1 MSRHRVRRLSGALT
15 IAVAAALLASA
26 CRSDPSAADERE
38 TRPIPASED
47 GQPLRGPD
55 GDLGLAAFNMAEEA
69 WVATQPVTED
79 KEIDPSAH
87 YRLSAH
93 SQDVQSVLLAFG
105 KQSPYNFVIAPQVRG
120 EVTVDLENVSL
131 RRALDAVLDPLNLE
145 YRIDGDF
152 IWVQKPETEPELFT
166 LNYVVSQRAGSHS
179 ASSAAVADG
188 GRGRDGVGAAAAG
201 GRGAFG
207 GAGGGGS
214 VSSSVSSDVFTS
226 IAESLQLHMS
236 EDGRVNIN
244 REAGII
250 TVADY
255 RQNLRRV
262 GHFLDRL
269 KEQLGRQVEI
279 EAQVVEISLTKGRE
293 FGIDWTFV
301 QGDFA
306 ARIVERTAD
315 RVLTATFDST
325 HLSAVLKAIRE
336 ARDVQVKTAP
346 RVLAMNNQPALVVLG
361 EEEVYFETVETV
373 DPETGRIL
381 RTSTVPRSVTVGVSL
396 SVLPNIGENG
406 EITMDVH
413 PRITEKV
420 DEKVGP
426 DGAVAPVLSVRE
438 ASTIARVRD
447 GETMMIGGLITER
460 RLRTE
465 TGVPLLSTIPVLGDA
480 LFTTHREE
488 RRNVEMVIFLT
499 PRVVDIR

>member
-1 MSRHRVRRLSGALT
+1 M
-15 IAVAAALLASA
+15 AVAAALFAAA
-26 CRSDPSAADERE
+26 CRSEPSAVDGREPRPAPATEDE
-38 TRPIPASED
+38 P
-47 GQPLRGPD
+47 PLRGPD
-55 GDLGLAAFNMAEEA
+55 GDLDAVSMADGA
-69 WVATQPVTED
+69 WVATQPVTEEE
-79 KEIDPSAH
+79 EIDPSAR

-93 SQDVQSVLLAFG
+93 AQDVQSVLLAFG
-105 KQSPYNFVIAPQVRG
+105 KQSPYNFIVAPQVQG

-131 RRALDAVLDPLNLE
+131 RRALDAILDPLNLE

-152 IWVQKPETEPELFT
+152 IWVQKPEAEPELFT

-179 ASSAAVADG
+179 ASSAAVGDA
-188 GRGRDGVGAAAAG
+188 GRGREGIVGAVTPG

-207 GAGGGGS
+207 GVGGGGH
-214 VSSSVSSDVFTS
+214 VSTSVSSDIFAS

-255 RQNLRRV
+255 RQNLRQV
-262 GHFLDRL
+262 GRFLDRV
-269 KEQLGRQVEI
+269 KAQLGRQVEI
-279 EAQVVEISLTKGRE
+279 ESQIVEISLTKGRE
-293 FGIDWTFV
+293 FGIDWSFV
-301 QGDFA
+301 RGDFA
-306 ARIVERTAD
+306 AQIVERTAD
-315 RVLTATFDST
+315 RVLTATFDSA
-325 HLSAVLKAIRE
+325 HLGAVLKAIRE

-361 EEEVYFETVETV
+361 EEEVFFETVETV

-396 SVLPNIGENG
+396 SVLANIGENG
-406 EITMDVH
+406 EITMDVN

-426 DGAVAPVLSVRE
+426 DGTVAPVLSVRE

-465 TGVPLLSTIPVLGDA
+465 TGAPLLSTIPVLGNA
-480 LFTTHREE
+480 LFTTHRDE

-499 PRVVDIR
+499 PRIVDIR